1 MSDDTDDTETADEID
16 RQTQLLLGIA
26 AELTT
31 IRRLLQEGQP
41 AESADDA
48 GEQSRYE
55 CRCGESFDDER
66 PAHQHAR
73 RAHSAPEG
81 HETEVI
87 SEVIT

>member
-1 MSDDTDDTETADEID
+1 MSDDTDTDTDPID

-55 CRCGESFDDER
+55 CRCGESFGAER

-73 RAHSAPEG
+73 RAHNAPEG

>member
-1 MSDDTDDTETADEID
+1 MSDDTDTDTDPID

-55 CRCGESFDDER
+55 CRCGESFDAER

-73 RAHSAPEG
+73 RAHGAPEG